1 MIKDNLKQIH
11 DASMYILENIGME
24 FQDQEILEILSKKGI
39 KVENGRAFFTEQQ
52 IIDNV
57 KYAPEEFV
65 IYSRNEKYNM
75 RINTESIHYT
85 PGYGCAKIREAN
97 GEIRD
102 GKLKDLIKFTELV
115 HSSDVFDING
125 GIVIQPNDIEADLS
139 HLIMLY
145 TTLVKSDKCIMTVP
159 GTHKHFK
166 ESIDL
171 VSIAVGG
178 YDKLKEKPQM
188 ITLVSTLS
196 PLKVDINALET
207 IKLSCEFKQ
216 PMVICP
222 GPMAGATGPISLA
235 GNIAMGNAEAIA
247 TIALTQ
253 ILRPGTPVIYGL
265 ACTTTDMKTG
275 NVSLGSPGF
284 PVQAAYGARLAKMY
298 NLPNRTAGT
307 QCDANGITMQA
318 GYESMLTMNTAHQ
331 EKSNF
336 IMHSAGILDSY
347 SSMSFEKFVADLEII
362 SMLKYYHKD
371 LEINDKTL
379 ALDIIKEVADGGTFL
394 THKHTAKRC
403 RKDPWMPTIS
413 LRGKLK
419 LSDTPDNLMLASINE
434 AMDKLLN
441 NYKKPEMDETIESK
455 LREYIKTAGVENS
468 VIELIDGVKE
478 LANV

>member
-1 MIKDNLKQIH
+1 MIKENLKKIH
-11 DASMYILENIGME
+11 DASMEILENIGIE
-24 FQDQEILEILSKKGI
+24 FQDNEILEILSKKGI
-39 KVENGRAFFTEQQ
+39 KVENGRAYFTEKQ
-52 IIDNV
+52 ILDNV
-57 KYAPEEFV
+57 HHAPEEFMLHA
-65 IYSRNEKYNM
+65 RNEKYNM
-75 RINTESIHYT
+75 LINTDSTHYT

-102 GKLKDLIKFTELV
+102 GKLRDLIKFTELV

-125 GIVIQPNDIEADLS
+125 GIVIQPNDIDADLS

-159 GTHKHFK
+159 GSHKHFK

-178 YDKLKEKPQM
+178 YEKLKEKPQM

-207 IKLSCEFKQ
+207 IKLCCEFKQ

-247 TIALTQ
+247 TIALAQ
-253 ILRPGTPVIYGL
+253 ILNPGTPVIYGL

-284 PVQAAYGARLAKMY
+284 PLQAAYGANLAKMY

-362 SMLKYYHKD
+362 SMLKYYYKD
-371 LEINDKTL
+371 IEINEKTL
-379 ALDIIKEVADGGTFL
+379 ALDVIKEVANGGTFL
-394 THKHTAKRC
+394 TNKHTAKRC
-403 RKDPWMPTIS
+403 RKDPWMPNIS

-419 LSDTPDNLMLASINE
+419 LNDTPDKLMLASINQ

-441 NYKKPEMDETIESK
+441 NYKKPEIGKDIENQ
-455 LREYIKTAGVENS
+455 LREYIIAQGVNES
-468 VIELIDGVKE
+468 VIELIDEVKN
-478 LANV
+478 LATV